1 MFLRIWHVAQ
11 GALRDFFKDRVPQFA
26 AALSFYAA
34 FSMAPLLILL
44 LTAAAFLLDGAEVR
58 AYAMEQITK
67 NLGDQVSTAIDGMLN
82 RASKTQPRG
91 IAALVATAIMLI
103 GGTAVIMSLKAAL
116 DHIFGT
122 TNFATGRAVLMGIVT
137 ARFKAFA
144 MVLILAGLLISS
156 LMFNVI
162 AGGIST
168 VVSTSFIGGALPD
181 WVDLAGWLNSAAG
194 VCVVTL
200 LFYIIYRFFPDRPP
214 SGRAALVGAL
224 VSVVLL
230 ALGKRAIS
238 WYIGTVGTASAFGA
252 AGALAVILVW
262 IFISAN
268 IVLLGA
274 ECAKSC
280 DRTFPDTKR
289 PPTA

>member
-1 MFLRIWHVAQ
+1 MH
-11 GALRDFFKDRVPQFA
+11 DFFRDRVPQFA

-58 AYAMEQITK
+58 TYAMEQISN
-67 NLGDQVSTAIDGMLN
+67 NLGEQVTGAIDGMLN

-91 IAALVATAIMLI
+91 IAALVATMIMLI

-116 DHIFGT
+116 DHIFGSN
-122 TNFATGRAVLMGIVT
+122 NFASGRAVLLGIVT

-144 MVLILAGLLISS
+144 MVLILAVLLIAS
-156 LMFNVI
+156 LLFNVI

-168 VVSTSFIGGALPD
+168 AVNTSFIGGALPD
-181 WVDLAGWLNSAAG
+181 WFDLAGWLNTGAG
-194 VCVVTL
+194 ACVVAL
-200 LFYIIYRFFPDRPP
+200 LFYIVYRFFPDQPP
-214 SGRAALVGAL
+214 TPRGALTGAL

-230 ALGKRAIS
+230 ALGKGAIT
-238 WYIGTVGTASAFGA
+238 WYVSTVGTASAFGA

-280 DRTFPDTKR
+280 DQIFPKMSAL
-289 PPTA
+289 PAA